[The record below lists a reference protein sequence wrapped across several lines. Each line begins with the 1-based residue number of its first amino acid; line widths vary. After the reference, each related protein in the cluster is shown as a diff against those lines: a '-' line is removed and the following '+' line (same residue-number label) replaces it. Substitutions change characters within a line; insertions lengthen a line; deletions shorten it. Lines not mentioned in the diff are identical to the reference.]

1 MMYVLAVVLS
11 VACSLEV
18 QAQNKKDAKRDFKS
32 AKLRS
37 KELVKE
43 GWKVEGAS
51 TLSVALAR
59 IESQKEGKELLI
71 GSSYDTKKLNLAKA
85 KARNNAINEY
95 AEYGK
100 STVKGRIN
108 TQLSDI
114 SEEEADDLVEAF
126 ERMVARELEG
136 EISVP
141 ALVLYRER
149 NGSYDVQCFYLIDEA
164 RAAKVRANAM
174 KKAIEEAKIAQDFG
188 KKVSDFVNEG
198 FENGK

>member
-1 MMYVLAVVLS
+1 MKTMMYVLAVVLS
-11 VACSLEV
+11 MACSLEV
-18 QAQNKKDAKRDFKS
+18 QAQNKRDFKS

-100 STVKGRIN
+100 TTVKGRIN

-114 SEEEADDLVEAF
+114 DEEEADNLVEAF
-126 ERMVARELEG
+126 QRMVVRELEG

-188 KKVSDFVNEG
+188 KTVSDFVNEG